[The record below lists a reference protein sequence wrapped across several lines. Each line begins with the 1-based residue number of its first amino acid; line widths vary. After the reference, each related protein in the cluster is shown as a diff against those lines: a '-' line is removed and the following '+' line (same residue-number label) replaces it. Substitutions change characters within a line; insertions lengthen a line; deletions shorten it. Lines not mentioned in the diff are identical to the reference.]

1 LSGTGEK
8 QIIEITAERFGHGQL
23 VDADCK
29 ISLRGGDYESVQ
41 KVDMSTRSILTPK
54 PKFDRPLEIKDGDE
68 ITIKIECLF
77 PWDIDSDPGDNEI
90 RKILTGGDVGE
101 EEFDTLESIMTAIIV
116 ILISASLAW
125 IRKSRREM
133 REFEEMAKQKI
144 QERIETEES
153 KQIGKRPDINDSNE
167 GVEQSIQNEEYIGIE
182 EAPEVENEIENEEEG
197 EELDE
202 FERRLRRIR
211 RNN

>member
-1 LSGTGEK
+1 
-8 QIIEITAERFGHGQL
+8 
-23 VDADCK
+23 
-29 ISLRGGDYESVQ
+29 
-41 KVDMSTRSILTPK
+41 M
-54 PKFDRPLEIKDGDE
+54 
-68 ITIKIECLF
+68 
-77 PWDIDSDPGDNEI
+77 
-90 RKILTGGDVGE
+90 LTGGDVGE
-101 EEFDTLESIMTAIIV
+101 EEFDRLESIMTAIIV

-153 KQIGKRPDINDSNE
+153 KQVGKSPDINDSNG

-182 EAPEVENEIENEEEG
+182 ESPEVENEIENEEEKE